1 MGESRKSA
9 QQQDGILP
17 RHHAYLELI
26 VPMTVDT
33 PQIKRLAWATDIHL
47 DFVKAGEVA
56 DFCER
61 IAQALCDALVIT
73 GDIAEGTSVVGYLK
87 TIAAHVRIPVYF
99 VLGNHDFYGV
109 YINQVRAAVTRLAQ
123 NTPNLHYLPAV
134 GVVPLTDRTA
144 LVGCDG
150 WGDLQYGKGFD
161 SRVEMQDH
169 YLIRDLASLSPMR
182 CFARLRALG
191 EEEAGR
197 VRTSLPQALREFP
210 HVIMATHVPPFRETC
225 WHRGRISDD
234 DWLPHF
240 TCKAVGDV
248 LLEIMKENPHAKL
261 TVLCGHTHGAGVVE
275 VLPNLKVLTGGAR
288 YGSPALQDVI
298 QLEEANLL

>member
-1 MGESRKSA
+1 M
-9 QQQDGILP
+9 I
-17 RHHAYLELI
+17 ELI
-26 VPMTVDT
+26 MHMTLNTVH
-33 PQIKRLAWATDIHL
+33 IKRLAWATDIHL

-61 IAQALCDALVIT
+61 IVRASCDALVIT
-73 GDIAEGTSVVGYLK
+73 GDIAEGTSVAGYLK
-87 TIAAHVRIPVYF
+87 AVAAHVRIPIYF
-99 VLGNHDFYGV
+99 VLGNHDFYGSYV
-109 YINQVRAAVTRLAQ
+109 SEVRAAATQLSQ
-123 NTPNLHYLPAV
+123 TISNLHYLPAV
-134 GVVPLTDRTA
+134 GLVPLTDRAA

-150 WGDLQYGKGFD
+150 WGDLQHGKGSA

-182 CFARLRALG
+182 RFARLRTLG
-191 EEEAGR
+191 EEEAER
-197 VRTSLPQALREFP
+197 VRATLPQALREFP

-240 TCKAVGDV
+240 TCKAVGDA
-248 LLEIMKENPHAKL
+248 LLEIMKENPRAKL
-261 TVLCGHTHGAGVVE
+261 TVLCGHTHGAGVTE

-288 YGSPALQDVI
+288 YGRPALQGVI
-298 QLEEANLL
+298 NLEEM